1 MSTMNRRPEVTVE
14 SLNAK
19 SRGRLPG
26 LFGLEVTEVSDAG
39 LKGRM
44 PVRADLLAPNG
55 YLHAASVIALADT
68 MTGYGTAAF
77 LPADARLFTT
87 IELKSNFLGTARS
100 GTIECTATPVHLGRM
115 TQVWD
120 AVVTGEQ
127 AKTIAVFRCTQMI
140 LYGDR

>member
-1 MSTMNRRPEVTVE
+1 MSKITRRPEVTVD

-26 LFGLEVTEVSDAG
+26 LVGLEVIDVSDTG
-39 LKGRM
+39 LRGRM
-44 PVRADLLAPNG
+44 PLRADLLAPNG

-77 LPADARLFTT
+77 LPANARLFTT

-100 GTIECTATPVHLGRM
+100 GVIECTATPVHLGRL

-120 AVVTGEQ
+120 AVVTDDQ
-127 AKTIAVFRCTQMI
+127 AKKIAVFRCTQMI
-140 LYGDR
+140 LYGEK